1 MNANERPNIEAVVPG
16 IDVRLFA
23 STDYEKKQACGRAFW
38 STLKIFD
45 GILYHSRKSPRQLN
59 SAFFEA
65 EPALKAIAI
74 AD

>member
-38 STLKIFD
+38 STLKTLTVSFI
-45 GILYHSRKSPRQLN
+45 IR
-59 SAFFEA
+59 A
-65 EPALKAIAI
+65 KARAS
-74 AD
+74 

>member
-1 MNANERPNIEAVVPG
+1 MKDQTSKLLFLGSTSDSSRRPI
-16 IDVRLFA
+16 
-23 STDYEKKQACGRAFW
+23 TKKKQACGRAFW